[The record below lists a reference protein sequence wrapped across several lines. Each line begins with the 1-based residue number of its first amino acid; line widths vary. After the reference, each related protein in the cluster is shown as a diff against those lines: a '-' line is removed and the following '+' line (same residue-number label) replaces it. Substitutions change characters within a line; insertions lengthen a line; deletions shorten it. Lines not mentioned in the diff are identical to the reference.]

1 MSKPDFALTLSFE
14 GIGLLLRNGTV
25 WNRVGDVPLDVS
37 DLSKALDVLR
47 KTASDLSDSPLHAK
61 LVLPDEQIK
70 YLRITDP
77 GGGREVQEA
86 AVKAALDGATPYGLD
101 ELSYDWSELKG
112 ELTIAAVAYETL
124 EEAETFACENGF
136 EPVYFAAAP
145 EAGTFSGEPYFGET
159 EFARTHADKIG
170 QVERDTQAIVVDGV
184 ARPPAP
190 EQLVSR
196 DNLATPAP
204 DEDTIVTSVSSEPDE
219 LASKDAA
226 HERKDSATAS
236 SSETLSVP
244 PAPVAFASRRT
255 DDEEN
260 AAPTLTG
267 VTRHEPIAA
276 TPSITPGP
284 VDVSETFPAEPE
296 GTEDTHNDEHR
307 QPNPGIPVS
316 ALSSEPLMER
326 ATESLKEPEE
336 DEPESGAMSFFSRRA
351 KPRGS
356 SEGPAIRV
364 PRLRSA
370 PPATATA
377 PPPSVIPPA
386 GSEKERLTIF
396 GARKTESADSN
407 EAPGNK
413 PRFLGLV
420 LTVVLLLILAGVG
433 AWASIFGDDGLS
445 RFFGRDAPRIVEL
458 PSQTKDELEI
468 EGEEAMVPDP
478 DAQLAALGK
487 GPEPLNDTELR
498 PEPSPSTTMTF
509 EDVKEK
515 YAVTGIW
522 ALAPDAPPLPA
533 VQPAD
538 DFYIPSIDPA
548 IETQDALA
556 LPQLAKLP
564 SDKGLSKQP
573 NPARHG
579 QTFELDERGLV
590 KATTEGSLSPD
601 GHMVFAGK
609 PAAFPASLPERGDT
623 ASVEDLAR
631 GERLS
636 QIRPR
641 TRPSGLIE
649 SNERAT
655 LGGLS
660 RSELANKRPRI
671 RPPSAEA
678 IAQAVQR
685 QEEEKQ
691 DAVPRTPGA
700 VTIALTD
707 SSDETTPDLDPN
719 ATPQAVAT
727 SVKPKNRPSNISRIV
742 ERAEQE
748 QEEVQKVAAAATV
761 APRIPSQASVAKQAT
776 VRNAINLRRVNL
788 IGVYGKPSN
797 RRALVRLSSG
807 RYKKVKVGDRIDG
820 GRVSAISDSEL
831 RYQKNGRNVTLK
843 MPRG

>member
-47 KTASDLSDSPLHAK
+47 KTASDLSDSPLHVK

-196 DNLATPAP
+196 DNPATPAP
-204 DEDTIVTSVSSEPDE
+204 VEDTIVSSVSSEPDE

-307 QPNPGIPVS
+307 QPNPGIPVC

-326 ATESLKEPEE
+326 ATESLREPEE

-377 PPPSVIPPA
+377 PPAATTATPA
-386 GSEKERLTIF
+386 PTTCSSAAPTT
-396 GARKTESADSN
+396 ARNWPTAGKTTA
-407 EAPGNK
+407 A
-413 PRFLGLV
+413 
-420 LTVVLLLILAGVG
+420 
-433 AWASIFGDDGLS
+433 AS
-445 RFFGRDAPRIVEL
+445 
-458 PSQTKDELEI
+458 
-468 EGEEAMVPDP
+468 
-478 DAQLAALGK
+478 
-487 GPEPLNDTELR
+487 
-498 PEPSPSTTMTF
+498 SP
-509 EDVKEK
+509 
-515 YAVTGIW
+515 
-522 ALAPDAPPLPA
+522 
-533 VQPAD
+533 
-538 DFYIPSIDPA
+538 
-548 IETQDALA
+548 
-556 LPQLAKLP
+556 
-564 SDKGLSKQP
+564 
-573 NPARHG
+573 
-579 QTFELDERGLV
+579 
-590 KATTEGSLSPD
+590 KATTTNSTTRSGALPSASRSTPTGSSAP
-601 GHMVFAGK
+601 
-609 PAAFPASLPERGDT
+609 PST
-623 ASVEDLAR
+623 ASRCWAR
-631 GERLS
+631 FDSGG
-636 QIRPR
+636 
-641 TRPSGLIE
+641 TRPH
-649 SNERAT
+649 
-655 LGGLS
+655 
-660 RSELANKRPRI
+660 
-671 RPPSAEA
+671 
-678 IAQAVQR
+678 
-685 QEEEKQ
+685 
-691 DAVPRTPGA
+691 D
-700 VTIALTD
+700 
-707 SSDETTPDLDPN
+707 
-719 ATPQAVAT
+719 
-727 SVKPKNRPSNISRIV
+727 RPSSPARLGAMSC
-742 ERAEQE
+742 RADRPLSCRSGPGRT
-748 QEEVQKVAAAATV
+748 AG
-761 APRIPSQASVAKQAT
+761 
-776 VRNAINLRRVNL
+776 RRRC
-788 IGVYGKPSN
+788 
-797 RRALVRLSSG
+797 RR
-807 RYKKVKVGDRIDG
+807 G
-820 GRVSAISDSEL
+820 GSH
-831 RYQKNGRNVTLK
+831 
-843 MPRG
+843 